1 MEWRGPVFPFTDGK
15 SGADYDPKHS
25 DIAEICGM
33 VESDYD
39 MDGDGKRDLVKAVV
53 QVPRSAVEGNYK
65 AATLFEARPYCA
77 GVNEDG
83 YPHMKEVAEKEYR
96 YFDFADL

>member
-1 MEWRGPVFPFTDGK
+1 MRWK
-15 SGADYDPKHS
+15 
-25 DIAEICGM
+25 
-33 VESDYD
+33 
-39 MDGDGKRDLVKAVV
+39 
-53 QVPRSAVEGNYK
+53 GNYK

-96 YFDFADL
+96 YFDFADLEREVPARVPTGSIGMQWSLPFKLIRRLVLPG